1 MAEGIDRELLAETP
15 LVLFSRGTSPDY
27 YERVMSACGLLG
39 WQPRVRHEVRHWLSV
54 VAWVRKGMGGA
65 LVPAALVD
73 SGMGDVV
80 FETLPQLP
88 MMSDVYL
95 VWRRKSVPEAL
106 LDSFQV

>member
-1 MAEGIDRELLAETP
+1 
-15 LVLFSRGTSPDY
+15 
-27 YERVMSACGLLG
+27 
-39 WQPRVRHEVRHWLSV
+39 
-54 VAWVRKGMGGA
+54 
-65 LVPAALVD
+65 
-73 SGMGDVV
+73 MGDVV